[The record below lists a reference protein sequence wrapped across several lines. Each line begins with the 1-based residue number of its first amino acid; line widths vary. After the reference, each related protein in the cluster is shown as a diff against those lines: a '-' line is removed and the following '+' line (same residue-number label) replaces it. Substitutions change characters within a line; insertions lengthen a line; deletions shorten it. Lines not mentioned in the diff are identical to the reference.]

1 MSILN
6 VNKINPVGGGSTITI
21 AGIASVTNAV
31 SVGNSVTAGSFVG
44 PIEGNVTGNVTGD
57 ATGLSGNPSINTT
70 GIVTATA
77 FIPTT
82 GQLSHRNKII
92 NGAMTVSQ
100 YNASSVVTGVN
111 ATGYRID
118 RWTHQMASVNS
129 AFSVSQS
136 TDSPDGFANSYKID
150 VTTAD
155 TSLSAAHAHFFRQK
169 IEGQNLQDFAK
180 GTSSAKQFALSF
192 YVKTNK
198 TGVYTV
204 EMYDIDNNRAISK
217 TFTVADSNWNR
228 YIIIFP
234 ADTTGAFDNNNGNS
248 LVVQFFLSAGSNYTN
263 NGTFNNS
270 AWGSLSGKSRVSS
283 SNVNFADSTSNNW
296 YLTGVQ
302 LEVGSV
308 ATPFEHRSFGDEL
321 ARCQRYFYRH
331 GDLAA
336 AIVGTTRNYALMGN
350 GMIGHNG
357 STDTGKIEVV
367 APVRMRQQPT
377 VSVIGTDSFIIHTG
391 GGETGTSDMIGTLG
405 SGGLWTAASSDI
417 NFWIDFGRTSGGS
430 PNRGVACIVYANN
443 NGANLGFS
451 AEL

>member
-1 MSILN
+1 
-6 VNKINPVGGGSTITI
+6 
-21 AGIASVTNAV
+21 
-31 SVGNSVTAGSFVG
+31 
-44 PIEGNVTGNVTGD
+44 
-57 ATGLSGNPSINTT
+57 
-70 GIVTATA
+70 
-77 FIPTT
+77 
-82 GQLSHRNKII
+82 
-92 NGAMTVSQ
+92 MTVSQ
-100 YNASSVVTGVN
+100 RHGTNVVTGVN
-111 ATGYRID
+111 SNGYRID

-136 TDSPDGFANSYKID
+136 TDSPDGFGNSYKID

-234 ADTTGAFDNNNGNS
+234 ADTTGAFDNDNGNS

-302 LEVGSV
+302 LEVGDT
-308 ATPFEHRSFGDEL
+308 ATTFEHRSFGEEL
-321 ARCQRYFYRH
+321 NRCQRYYQQFV
-331 GDLAA
+331 GLSDQAA
-336 AIVGTTRNYALMGN
+336 
-350 GMIGHNG
+350 
-357 STDTGKIEVV
+357 
-367 APVRMRQQPT
+367 
-377 VSVIGTDSFIIHTG
+377 
-391 GGETGTSDMIGTLG
+391 LG
-405 SGGLWTAASSDI
+405 
-417 NFWIDFGRTSGGS
+417 FGRSNSTTVAEFTVPLSVPLRASPTLNACSWAVFTATNQTNSGS
-430 PNRGVACIVYANN
+430 QTPAVRRWRATNNMLACAISGLSGMTNARTLSVYL
-443 NGANLGFS
+443 NGGDTFKMN

>member
-1 MSILN
+1 MSTLKVDAIRHN
-6 VNKINPVGGGSTITI
+6 SATSDAITTAADGTCTAKITGMTGGG
-21 AGIASVTNAV
+21 G
-31 SVGNSVTAGSFVG
+31 
-44 PIEGNVTGNVTGD
+44 
-57 ATGLSGNPSINTT
+57 
-70 GIVTATA
+70 
-77 FIPTT
+77 
-82 GQLSHRNKII
+82 LSHRNKII

-100 YNASSVVTGVN
+100 RHGTTVVTGVN
-111 ATGYRID
+111 ASGYRID

-228 YIIIFP
+228 YTIIFP
-234 ADTTGAFDNNNGNS
+234 ADTTGAFDNDNGNS

-302 LEVGSV
+302 LEVGDT
-308 ATPFEHRSFGDEL
+308 ATTFEHRSFGEEL
-321 ARCQRYFYRH
+321 RRCERYFQCLK
-331 GDLAA
+331 GPSL
-336 AIVGTTRNYALMGN
+336 V
-350 GMIGHNG
+350 
-357 STDTGKIEVV
+357 DTGDNEALYGI
-367 APVRMRQQPT
+367 AFAYTTSRT
-377 VSVIGTDSFIIHTG
+377 LWSFIFKTEMRDHPTIAMNT
-391 GGETGTSDMIGTLG
+391 I
-405 SGGLWTAASSDI
+405 
-417 NFWIDFGRTSGGS
+417 
-430 PNRGVACIVYANN
+430 
-443 NGANLGFS
+443 ANLQGLGVVGGWNSATSLAYNNKSSKLGCRVDLNWSGTPFTAGHAVEMRIVS
-451 AEL
+451 DGLLSFDAEL

>member
-1 MSILN
+1 MSTLKVDAIRHN
-6 VNKINPVGGGSTITI
+6 SATSDAITTAADGTCTAKITGMTGGG
-21 AGIASVTNAV
+21 G
-31 SVGNSVTAGSFVG
+31 
-44 PIEGNVTGNVTGD
+44 
-57 ATGLSGNPSINTT
+57 
-70 GIVTATA
+70 
-77 FIPTT
+77 
-82 GQLSHRNKII
+82 LSHRNKII

-100 YNASSVVTGVN
+100 RHGTTVVTGVN
-111 ATGYRID
+111 SNGYRID

-136 TDSPDGFANSYKID
+136 TDSPDGFGNSYKID

-234 ADTTGAFDNNNGNS
+234 ADTTGAFDNDNGNS

-302 LEVGSV
+302 LEVGDTVTS
-308 ATPFEHRSFGDEL
+308 FEHRSISEEL
-321 ARCQRYFYRH
+321 ARCQRYYYQFEIFPNQVVNFLSAY
-331 GDLAA
+331 
-336 AIVGTTRNYALMGN
+336 
-350 GMIGHNG
+350 G
-357 STDTGKIEVV
+357 STWGKVQYTF
-367 APVRMRQQPT
+367 PVTMRANP
-377 VSVIGTDSFIIHTG
+377 TG
-391 GGETGTSDMIGTLG
+391 GLSDISGVQEYLNGTWNNRTLTIAGTRKDFVQIFNQRSD
-405 SGGLWTAASSDI
+405 SGFGGQYVRASSGTPICTLD
-417 NFWIDFGRTSGGS
+417 
-430 PNRGVACIVYANN
+430 
-443 NGANLGFS
+443 

>member
-1 MSILN
+1 MSEIR
-6 VNKINPVGGGSTITI
+6 VTSVGGENG
-21 AGIASVTNAV
+21 GDR
-31 SVGNSVTAGSFVG
+31 VGLTTGLTVG
-44 PIEGNVTGNVTGD
+44 PLTG
-57 ATGLSGNPSINTT
+57 TT
-70 GIVTATA
+70 GIGATITHQGHAQFAGVCTATS
-77 FIPTT
+77 FSGSGENLT
-82 GQLSHRNKII
+82 GISSPLSFRNKII

-100 YNASSVVTGVN
+100 RHGTTVVTGVN

-136 TDSPDGFANSYKID
+136 TDSPDGFGNSYKID

-228 YIIIFP
+228 YTIIFP
-234 ADTTGAFDNNNGNS
+234 ADTTGAFGNDNGNS

-302 LEVGSV
+302 LEVGDT
-308 ATPFEHRSFGDEL
+308 ATSFEHRSHGEEL
-321 ARCQRYFYRH
+321 ARCQRYYERIPISINEIFLFGVNQFSSAGSIRFPFKVSKRAVPSAVSIDNASFDYYKVA
-331 GDLAA
+331 GSGSNNSSSFTVSSFTTEAMEIKSAGAA
-336 AIVGTTRNYALMGN
+336 AN
-350 GMIGHNG
+350 GVFWCHK
-357 STDTGKIEVV
+357 SATGY
-367 APVRMRQQPT
+367 
-377 VSVIGTDSFIIHTG
+377 
-391 GGETGTSDMIGTLG
+391 
-405 SGGLWTAASSDI
+405 
-417 NFWIDFGRTSGGS
+417 IDAT
-430 PNRGVACIVYANN
+430 
-443 NGANLGFS
+443 

>member
-1 MSILN
+1 MSTLKVDAIRHN
-6 VNKINPVGGGSTITI
+6 SATSDAITTAADGTCTAKITGMTGGG
-21 AGIASVTNAV
+21 G
-31 SVGNSVTAGSFVG
+31 
-44 PIEGNVTGNVTGD
+44 
-57 ATGLSGNPSINTT
+57 
-70 GIVTATA
+70 
-77 FIPTT
+77 
-82 GQLSHRNKII
+82 LSHRNKII

-100 YNASSVVTGVN
+100 RHGTTVVTGVN
-111 ATGYRID
+111 STGYRID

-136 TDSPDGFANSYKID
+136 TDSPDGFSNSYKID

-155 TSLSAAHAHFFRQK
+155 TSLAAAHAHFFRQK

-204 EMYDIDNNRAISK
+204 ELYDVDNNRAISK

-228 YIIIFP
+228 YTIIFP
-234 ADTTGAFDNNNGNS
+234 ADTTGAFDNDNGNS

-296 YLTGVQ
+296 YITGVQ
-302 LEVGSV
+302 LEVGDT
-308 ATPFEHRSFGDEL
+308 ATSFEHRSYGEEL
-321 ARCQRYFYRH
+321 RRCYRYFQRRTSSDNYQWVSLVSFYTGSEIH
-331 GDLAA
+331 GFFDHYETMRASPTLSA
-336 AIVGTTRNYALMGN
+336 
-350 GMIGHNG
+350 
-357 STDTGKIEVV
+357 DTGSNTLAVQRAGGSV
-367 APVRMRQQPT
+367 AWSTGIIKNGGDSNVTYYYRDG
-377 VSVIGTDSFIIHTG
+377 VSL
-391 GGETGTSDMIGTLG
+391 GTSGQCGRCLT
-405 SGGLWTAASSDI
+405 WTAGCNI
-417 NFWIDFGRTSGGS
+417 T
-430 PNRGVACIVYANN
+430 
-443 NGANLGFS
+443 LS

>member
-1 MSILN
+1 MSTLKVDAIRHNSATSDAITTAADGTCTAKLTGMT
-6 VNKINPVGGGSTITI
+6 GGG
-21 AGIASVTNAV
+21 G
-31 SVGNSVTAGSFVG
+31 
-44 PIEGNVTGNVTGD
+44 
-57 ATGLSGNPSINTT
+57 
-70 GIVTATA
+70 
-77 FIPTT
+77 
-82 GQLSHRNKII
+82 LSHRNKII

-100 YNASSVVTGVN
+100 RHGTNVVTGVN
-111 ATGYRID
+111 STGYRID

-136 TDSPDGFANSYKID
+136 TDSPDGFGNSYKID

-155 TSLSAAHAHFFRQK
+155 TSLAAAHAHFFRQK

-228 YIIIFP
+228 YTIIFP
-234 ADTTGAFDNNNGNS
+234 ADTTGAFDNDNGNS

-263 NGTFNNS
+263 NGTFNTS

-296 YLTGVQ
+296 YITGVQ
-302 LEVGSV
+302 LEVGDT
-308 ATPFEHRSFGDEL
+308 ATSFEHRSVNEELIMCYRYYYRLNGDNNKT
-321 ARCQRYFYRH
+321 Y
-331 GDLAA
+331 
-336 AIVGTTRNYALMGN
+336 
-350 GMIGHNG
+350 MIGMSDNDNVNIYGFLHFPVPMRTAPTAIEQSG
-357 STDTGKIEVV
+357 DASHYKVRRDTTQTCTAVPAFIDAMPFYARVNFPRSGHGW
-367 APVRMRQQPT
+367 
-377 VSVIGTDSFIIHTG
+377 GTG
-391 GGETGTSDMIGTLG
+391 QM
-405 SGGLWTAASSDI
+405 LWLQ
-417 NFWIDFGRTSGGS
+417 GGS
-430 PNRGVACIVYANN
+430 SSSY
-443 NGANLGFS
+443 LGFS